1 MKQSRVDRETDKADK
16 KGNRVVWEM
25 VDEDEDEDE
34 LRDKHEQTKR
44 LSSLKEV
51 INFEIERTS
60 EWQVAT

>member
-25 VDEDEDEDE
+25 VDEDEDD

>member
-1 MKQSRVDRETDKADK
+1 MKQSRADRETDKADK

-25 VDEDEDEDE
+25 VDEDGDE

>member
-1 MKQSRVDRETDKADK
+1 MKQSRADRETDKADK

-25 VDEDEDEDE
+25 VDEDEDD

>member
-1 MKQSRVDRETDKADK
+1 MKQSQKDGSTDKADK
-16 KGNRVVWEM
+16 EGNRVQEM
-25 VDEDEDEDE
+25 VDEDE

>member
-1 MKQSRVDRETDKADK
+1 MKQSRADRETDKADK

-25 VDEDEDEDE
+25 VDEDEDE

>member
-25 VDEDEDEDE
+25 VDEDEDE

>member
-1 MKQSRVDRETDKADK
+1 MKQSRADRETDKADK
-16 KGNRVVWEM
+16 EGNDVVQGM
-25 VDEDEDEDE
+25 VDEDEDE

>member
-1 MKQSRVDRETDKADK
+1 
-16 KGNRVVWEM
+16 M
-25 VDEDEDEDE
+25 VYIVDEDE